1 MSQNLLDQ
9 ELHNAGFTLTKPRKI
24 VTKKILELTSNHLDG
39 DLCCESEEI
48 DHSHTFGSE
57 ELVSSA
63 PDIGRATIFRILKN
77 LSDIGSICKI
87 DIDGGAVY
95 TRSTS
100 SRHHHHLFCVKCG
113 CVTDRHF
120 PAFEKIMKNIS
131 SNEDW
136 NLISHQLVVYM
147 ECLNCTKK

>member
-1 MSQNLLDQ
+1 MSQNLLDK

-77 LSDIGSICKI
+77 IDQFLFKI
-87 DIDGGAVY
+87 NRFCIFFLTKDFELIP
-95 TRSTS
+95 S
-100 SRHHHHLFCVKCG
+100 S
-113 CVTDRHF
+113 
-120 PAFEKIMKNIS
+120 ASNIIKIS
-131 SNEDW
+131 
-136 NLISHQLVVYM
+136 LL
-147 ECLNCTKK
+147 